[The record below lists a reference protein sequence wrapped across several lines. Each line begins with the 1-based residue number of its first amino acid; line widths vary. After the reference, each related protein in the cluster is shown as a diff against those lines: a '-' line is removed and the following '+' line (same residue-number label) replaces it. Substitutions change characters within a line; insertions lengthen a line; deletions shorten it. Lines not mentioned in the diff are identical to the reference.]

1 MCIFVDQLMFAEVGL
16 KSTARSGGQNDV
28 FYMGKQ
34 AMSPSLGWIQAFLC
48 VADHLDY
55 KLAAQDLGIHANSV
69 GQRVQKLEQ
78 WLVKLLIMD
87 DPIELTEPDGLLFID
102 IAWDVLQT
110 VERACPSYKND
121 LTGTQRTRKAK
132 QISNIRLDDFERF
145 LSAADQGTYKGVA
158 SLSGC
163 DVTTVQRSIKALEA
177 VTGKQ
182 FFSGHSSI
190 KLTGDGETFRKNA
203 AHIVK
208 LLNDFRAVVP
218 ADYDPV
224 KADYEP
230 YFRYLINLR
239 SDFQADIF
247 TISRTGKKQRGKV
260 RLDDRQALLRLVN
273 TRIES
278 LNKAFGPFDPIPGKS
293 TVINGADIDM
303 SFYTDA
309 KAKE

>member
-1 MCIFVDQLMFAEVGL
+1 
-16 KSTARSGGQNDV
+16 
-28 FYMGKQ
+28 
-34 AMSPSLGWIQAFLC
+34 MSLSLGWIQAFLC

-55 KLAAQDLGIHANSV
+55 ELAAQNLGIHANSV
-69 GQRVQKLEQ
+69 RQRIQKLEQ
-78 WLVKLLIMD
+78 WLLKLLIMD
-87 DPIELTEPDGLLFID
+87 DPTELTEPDGLLFID

-110 VERACPSYKND
+110 VERACPSYKNEM
-121 LTGTQRTRKAK
+121 TGTQRTHRTKK
-132 QISNIRLDDFERF
+132 ISNIRLNDFERF
-145 LSAADQGTYKGVA
+145 LYVADQGTYKGAA

-182 FFSGHSSI
+182 FFSGHSSL

-208 LLNDFRAVVP
+208 SLNDFRSFVP
-218 ADYDPV
+218 PDYNPV

-239 SDFQADIF
+239 SDFQADNF
-247 TISRTGKKQRGKV
+247 TLSRTGKKQRGKV

-273 TRIES
+273 ARIEC
-278 LNKAFGPFDPIPGKS
+278 LNKAFGPFDLIPGKS

-309 KAKE
+309 KSKE